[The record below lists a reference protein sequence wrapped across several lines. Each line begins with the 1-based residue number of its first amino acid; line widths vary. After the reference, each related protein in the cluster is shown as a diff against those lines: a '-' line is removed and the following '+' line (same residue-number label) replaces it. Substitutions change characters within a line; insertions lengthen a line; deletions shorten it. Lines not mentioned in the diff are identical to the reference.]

1 MSSEILLELNDVSS
15 SLGESEILHDVSLSV
30 SEDSIVALMGR
41 NGVGKTTTLRTI
53 MGLTSGTEG
62 QIEFAGESIHGLPTE
77 EIAAKGISLVPEERQ
92 IFSNL
97 TVHENLEI
105 AHNNTNGS
113 LWEINEVYEMFPV
126 LDERRDAAGTSLSG
140 GQQQMLAIGRALVRN
155 TELLML
161 DEPMEGL
168 APAVIADIKVALSEI
183 TTETTVLIVAQ
194 DESILELCD
203 HVYVLENGRVIYD
216 GPPEPSAVRSQLQ
229 I

>member
-1 MSSEILLELNDVSS
+1 MSDKILLELENVSA
-15 SLGESEILHDVSLSV
+15 SLGESEILHDISLSV

-53 MGLTSGTEG
+53 MGLTTGIEG
-62 QIEFAGESIHGLPTE
+62 RIEFAGQSIRDLPTE
-77 EIAAKGISLVPEERQ
+77 EIAAKGISLVPEGRQ

-97 TVHENLEI
+97 TVHENLEVS
-105 AHNNTNGS
+105 HNSTNGS
-113 LWEINEVYEMFPV
+113 LWDINEVYDMFPV
-126 LDERRDAAGTSLSG
+126 LDERRHAGGTSLSG

-168 APAVIADIKVALSEI
+168 APAVVTDIEKALSEI
-183 TTETTVLIVAQ
+183 TAETTVFIVAQ

-203 HVYVLENGRVIYD
+203 HVYVLESGRIIYD
-216 GPPEPSAVRSQLQ
+216 GAPEPNKVRKQLQ